1 MKNYISIFI
10 FLCIALTLNA
20 KSLSSTP
27 TIAHYISKYSN
38 IAQAESDRSH
48 IPASIILAQAIL
60 ESGFGNSKLCLRS
73 NNHFGI
79 KWKNASDGEF
89 VYSMDDDYDK
99 KGKHIASKFV
109 KYSSASESFQR
120 HSQFIKTKSNYREL
134 FKYDRTDFVSWA
146 YGLRAC
152 GYSTDSDYGVQLI
165 KLIRKYNL
173 HKYDTPQSTQV
184 LASSKKLSK
193 KKLEKLNFYNSKNKN
208 SLYLF
213 LKTQGQCL
221 EESMVDG
228 SAKRVPIIKSD
239 NTHTTDTSTMPI
251 PQPETLLKEIT
262 IIGNVSDN
270 RFTTDEQTPQ
280 YFW

>member
-1 MKNYISIFI
+1 MKNFILIIIS
-10 FLCIALTLNA
+10 LCTALTLNA
-20 KSLSSTP
+20 KTLSATP
-27 TIAHYISKYSN
+27 TIAHYILKYSN
-38 IAQAESDRSH
+38 IAQVESDKSK
-48 IPASIILAQAIL
+48 IPASIILAQGIL
-60 ESGFGNSKLCLRS
+60 ESGFGNSKLCIRS

-79 KWKNASDGEF
+79 KWKSATDGDF

-152 GYSTDSDYGVQLI
+152 GYSTDADYGVQLI

-173 HKYDTPQSTQV
+173 QKYDTPQSTPL
-184 LASSKKLSK
+184 LANAKKQYK
-193 KKLEKLNFYNSKNKN
+193 KKLENLNIYNSKNKN

-221 EESMVDG
+221 EESMAYG
-228 SAKRVPIIKSD
+228 SIKQVPIVKSK
-239 NTHTTDTSTMPI
+239 TKSTDTTNLPTPPS
-251 PQPETLLKEIT
+251 ETPWKDISIT
-262 IIGNVSDN
+262 GVRSDN